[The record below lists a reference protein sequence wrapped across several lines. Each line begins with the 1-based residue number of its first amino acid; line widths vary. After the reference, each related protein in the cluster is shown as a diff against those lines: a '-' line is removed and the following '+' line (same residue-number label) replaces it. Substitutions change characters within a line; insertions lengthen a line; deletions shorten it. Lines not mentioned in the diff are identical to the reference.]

1 MLLPADSQSLYFLR
15 FPAVS
20 PSVEAVAQAKE
31 YGQFLSAEHAYS
43 LAKTE
48 QFFLFFSAPDLMCS
62 NYDNA
67 NH

>member
-20 PSVEAVAQAKE
+20 SSVEAVAQTEE
-31 YGQFLSAEHAYS
+31 YGRFLSAEHAYS
-43 LAKTE
+43 LSKAE
-48 QFFLFFSAPDLMCS
+48 QFFLFFSAPDPMHS
-62 NYDNA
+62 NYDKA